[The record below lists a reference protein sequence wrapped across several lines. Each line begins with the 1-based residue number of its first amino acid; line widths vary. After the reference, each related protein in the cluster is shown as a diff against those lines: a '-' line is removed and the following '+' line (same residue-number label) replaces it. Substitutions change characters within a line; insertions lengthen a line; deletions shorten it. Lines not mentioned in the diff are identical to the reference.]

1 MLAAKTVNRLPFT
14 AHRENAFSLNGQR
27 STVNIF
33 CVLCMAL
40 CILLF
45 STLALA
51 QTPAD
56 TARKAVQDWQAGK
69 YKVDPSQAMGKPLD
83 EAIQVLER
91 SVAFAPP
98 PGNLSVNLS
107 EPQTTQSGDNT
118 LVRFPATVGS
128 QGGEVRVTL
137 RGGEVTR
144 ISFAP
149 QGGQLPGWIKN
160 PVAWTLFV
168 GLTVALFLSLR
179 GNNPLARWWREGWA
193 LVRQYRRTYIGLNV
207 ALYGFYI
214 LGSAVAYA
222 EPRLVKLLQ
231 EMVGGALEQV
241 GIGGAAAA
249 GPLGLAL
256 VIFYWNL
263 TRGLILTTAVPGLA
277 FGIPALLINGVRY
290 FIFGFAL
297 SPVAIPMGAFIAHIP
312 TLIIELQ
319 AYILGTFGG
328 MVLLSK
334 VMKGEG
340 YRAGVR
346 ALALATY
353 LGAFFLL
360 IGAWYEAFEVLYLVR

>member
-1 MLAAKTVNRLPFT
+1 MSSDRVPGSGFRVPREGFWRSAISDQLPALSVLRLA
-14 AHRENAFSLNGQR
+14 
-27 STVNIF
+27 F
-33 CVLCMAL
+33 CVL
-40 CILLF
+40 LF
-45 STLALA
+45 SGLSFA
-51 QTPAD
+51 QTPAA
-56 TARKAVQDWQAGK
+56 TARQAVQDWQAGK
-69 YKVDPSQAMGKPLD
+69 YRTDPSQAVGKSLD
-83 EAIQVLER
+83 EAIKVLER
-91 SVAFAPP
+91 SVAFGPVP
-98 PGNLSVNLS
+98 EGLSVNLN
-107 EPQTTQSGDNT
+107 EPQTARSGDST
-118 LVRFPATVGS
+118 LVRYPATVGAE
-128 QGGEVRVTL
+128 GGEVRVTL

-149 QGGQLPGWIKN
+149 QGGQLPVWVKS

-168 GLTVALFLSLR
+168 ALTVALFLSLR
-179 GNNPLARWWREGWA
+179 GNNPLAQWWREGWA
-193 LVRQYRRTYIGLNV
+193 MVRQYRSTYIGLNV
-207 ALYGFYI
+207 ALYGLYI

-231 EMVGGALEQV
+231 ELVGGALAQTGV
-241 GIGGAAAA
+241 AGAAAT

-263 TRGLILTTAVPGLA
+263 TRGLLLTTAVPGLA
-277 FGIPALLINGVRY
+277 LGIPALLMNAVRY

-297 SPVAIPMGAFIAHIP
+297 SPVAIPAGAFIAHIP
-312 TLIIELQ
+312 TLVIELQ

-353 LGAFFLL
+353 LGTFFLL